1 MPLSNGPN
9 RFMGLKVSIQVT
21 VVCSSA
27 PRQMREIAL
36 TLEIGA
42 TVQQALLV
50 SGLEALAPSLDLK
63 KSVVGVWGRKVG
75 MDQVLKEHDRVEVYR
90 PLRVNPKTARRE
102 RFAQQGSR
110 GAGLFA
116 NRRAGSKA
124 GY

>member
-1 MPLSNGPN
+1 MEHD
-9 RFMGLKVSIQVT
+9 VSIQVT
-21 VVCSSA
+21 VVYSPA
-27 PRQMREIAL
+27 PREMNEIDL
-36 TLEIGA
+36 TLEVGA
-42 TVQQALLV
+42 TVQQALLAG
-50 SGLEALAPSLDLK
+50 GLEVVMPTLDLK

-75 MDQVLKEHDRVEVYR
+75 LDHVLHEHDRVEVYR

-116 NRRAGSKA
+116 TKRAGAKA

>member
-1 MPLSNGPN
+1 MEHE
-9 RFMGLKVSIQVT
+9 VSLQVT
-21 VVCSSA
+21 VVYSPA
-27 PRQMREIAL
+27 PRESREIAL
-36 TLEIGA
+36 TLEVGA
-42 TVQQALLV
+42 TVQQALQA
-50 SGLEALAPSLDLK
+50 SGLAVLMPTLDLK

-75 MDQVLKEHDRVEVYR
+75 LDHVLHEHDRVEVYR

-116 NRRAGSKA
+116 SQRAGAKA

>member
-1 MPLSNGPN
+1 
-9 RFMGLKVSIQVT
+9 MGLKVSIQVT

-36 TLEIGA
+36 TLETGA
-42 TVQQALLV
+42 TVQQALLA
-50 SGLEALAPSLDLK
+50 SGLETLAPSLDLK

-75 MDQVLKEHDRVEVYR
+75 MDQVMKEHDRVEVYR

-116 NRRAGSKA
+116 HRRDGAKA